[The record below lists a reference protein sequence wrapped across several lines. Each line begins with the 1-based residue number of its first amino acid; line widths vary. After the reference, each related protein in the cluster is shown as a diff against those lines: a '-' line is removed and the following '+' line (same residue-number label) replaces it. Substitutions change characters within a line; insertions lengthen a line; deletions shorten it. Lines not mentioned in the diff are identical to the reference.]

1 MVIWETMTVAR
12 RCLSLS
18 IELDS
23 ALLTLSL
30 ERSQSISSVV
40 EMLLREHPLVRE
52 GIEIDRMER
61 HMPSVM
67 AASGRRLR
75 KKATFRAAPPR
86 AAP

>member
-1 MVIWETMTVAR
+1 MTVAR

-30 ERSQSISSVV
+30 QRRQSISSVV
-40 EMLLREHPLVRE
+40 EMLLREHALVRE

-61 HMPSVM
+61 QMPSVM

-75 KKATFRAAPPR
+75 KKASIKAAPQR
-86 AAP
+86 ASP